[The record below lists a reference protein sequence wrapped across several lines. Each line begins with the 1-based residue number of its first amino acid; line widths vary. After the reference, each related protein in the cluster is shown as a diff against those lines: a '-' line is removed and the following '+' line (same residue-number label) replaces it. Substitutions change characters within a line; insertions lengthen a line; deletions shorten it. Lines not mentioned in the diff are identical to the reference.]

1 MSALRPILIV
11 SGFTLLQHSRR
22 KLIAFFLIGSAVITL
37 GGIALEAIQ
46 SEAEMIFGPLPL
58 AGIVQGF
65 LSLFATVA
73 VLAVSMGN
81 FNQSFKE
88 GEATIVL
95 SRPVARWQYTL
106 GRLLASVGIAAG
118 LCIIFAAEVQIV
130 QIVAKSSD
138 PGLLWAQWGIAIF
151 NFTVVVAIT
160 SLLSAVIPVP
170 VLVAIL
176 AYIAQSIIA
185 GLMAGH
191 RAIEA
196 GGLSGWFSKVI
207 EALYYITPKFLDA
220 PVDPAT
226 VPAEMRASFFGE
238 NSTGVVIWAVA
249 YLAAMV
255 LATIFLV
262 NRKEV

>member
-1 MSALRPILIV
+1 MSAARQILIV

-37 GGIALEAIQ
+37 GGIALEAADAEIQ
-46 SEAEMIFGPLPL
+46 VLFGPFPL
-58 AGIVQGF
+58 HQIIQGF
-65 LSLFATVA
+65 LSFFATLA
-73 VLAVSMGN
+73 VLTVSMGN

-106 GRLLASVGIAAG
+106 GRLLASAAIAAG

-130 QIVAKSSD
+130 QIVAKSSA

-151 NFTVVVAIT
+151 NFAVLIAIT

-170 VLVAIL
+170 ILVAIV
-176 AYIAQSIIA
+176 AYFAQLIIA
-185 GLMAGH
+185 GVMGAH

-196 GGLSGWFSKVI
+196 GGLSGWFSKVL
-207 EALYYITPKFLDA
+207 EAIYYVTPKFLDA

-226 VPAEMRASFFGE
+226 VPAEMRSFFAD
-238 NSTGVVIWAVA
+238 NSAGLVIWAVA
-249 YLAAMV
+249 YLGAMV

-262 NRKEV
+262 NRKEA

>member
-1 MSALRPILIV
+1 MSTLRPILIV

-22 KLIAFFLIGSAVITL
+22 KLIAFFLIGSAVITA
-37 GGIALEAIQ
+37 GGITLEAIQ

-65 LSLFATVA
+65 LSIFATVA

-106 GRLLASVGIAAG
+106 GRLLASIGIAAG

-130 QIVAKSSD
+130 QIIAKSSD

-151 NFTVVVAIT
+151 NFAVLIAIT
-160 SLLSAVIPVP
+160 SLLSALIGVP
-170 VLVAIL
+170 VLVFIL
-176 AYIAQSIIA
+176 AYVIQLIVG
-185 GLMAGH
+185 GLMGAH

-196 GGLSGWFSKVI
+196 GGLSGWFSKVL
-207 EALYYITPKFLDA
+207 EALYYVTPKFLNA

-226 VPAEMRASFFGE
+226 VPTEMRSFFGG
-238 NSTGVVIWAVA
+238 NSAGIVIWAVA

-262 NRKEV
+262 NRKEI

>member
-1 MSALRPILIV
+1 MSVLRPILVV

-22 KLIAFFLIGSAVITL
+22 KLIAFFLIGSAVITA

-65 LSLFATVA
+65 LSFFATIA
-73 VLAVSMGN
+73 VLTVSMGN

-95 SRPVARWQYTL
+95 SRPVGRWQYTL

-138 PGLLWAQWGIAIF
+138 PGLLWAQWGVAIF
-151 NFTVVVAIT
+151 NFSVLVAIA

-170 VLVAIL
+170 ILVAIVG
-176 AYIAQSIIA
+176 YFAQLIIG

-196 GGLSGWFSKVI
+196 GGLSGWFSKVL
-207 EALYYITPKFLDA
+207 EALYYITPKFLNA

-226 VPAEMRASFFGE
+226 VPAEMRSFFGG
-238 NSTGVVIWAVA
+238 NSAGVVIWAVA

>member
-1 MSALRPILIV
+1 MSAVRQILIV

-37 GGIALEAIQ
+37 GGIALEATDAQIQ
-46 SEAEMIFGPLPL
+46 VLFGPFPL
-58 AGIVQGF
+58 HQIIQGF
-65 LSLFATVA
+65 LSFFATLA

-106 GRLLASVGIAAG
+106 GRVLASVAIAAG
-118 LCIIFAAEVQIV
+118 LCIVFAAQVQVV
-130 QIVAKSSD
+130 QIVAKASD

-151 NFTVVVAIT
+151 NFSVLVALT
-160 SLLSAVIPVP
+160 SLLSAVIPIP
-170 VLVAIL
+170 ILVAIV
-176 AYIAQSIIA
+176 AFFAQYLFA
-185 GLMAGH
+185 GLMGAH

-196 GGLSGWFSKVI
+196 GALSGWFSKAV

-226 VPAEMRASFFGE
+226 VPADMRSLLGD
-238 NSTGVVIWAVA
+238 NSLGLVIWAVA

-255 LATIFLV
+255 VATIFLV
-262 NRKEV
+262 NRKEA